1 MGLSRIFQSLDL
13 SFGKYSMEGVLDKD
27 IDRIIKLDKK
37 AQKIN
42 KNIRKKKR
50 AIYKKGA
57 YREGT

>member
-13 SFGKYSMEGVLDKD
+13 SFGKYSMEGALEKD
-27 IDRIIKLDKK
+27 INRIIKLDKK

>member
-1 MGLSRIFQSLDL
+1 
-13 SFGKYSMEGVLDKD
+13 MEGALDKD